1 METMEQLGVSKI
13 DGKNRTYIPE
23 AVTKALKIN
32 GGNNWLS
39 WEQDET
45 GQIFVFKGHL
55 RFLRTKNYQPPE
67 SGEERGERKHE
78 QMAERTSTQSN
89 GTGLD
94 NAQGESHRANE
105 KRVEDPKGEVE
116 SRDGEDASTS

>member
-1 METMEQLGVSKI
+1 MEQLGVSKI

-39 WEQDET
+39 WEQDKT

-55 RFLRTKNYQPPE
+55 RFLRTKNYQPPK
-67 SGEERGERKHE
+67 SGEERTIQGGSKHE
-78 QMAERTSTQSN
+78 QMAKRTSTQSN

-94 NAQGESHRANE
+94 NAQGKSYRANE
-105 KRVEDPKGEVE
+105 KRVEDPAEEIKSTG
-116 SRDGEDASTS
+116 GEDGPTS